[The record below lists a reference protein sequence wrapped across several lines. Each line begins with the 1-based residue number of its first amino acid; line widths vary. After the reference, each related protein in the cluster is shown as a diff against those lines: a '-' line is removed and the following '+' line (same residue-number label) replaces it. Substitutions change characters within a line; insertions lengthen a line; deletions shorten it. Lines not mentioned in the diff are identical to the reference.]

1 MTRYGDIRRMT
12 WRGRLSEKF
21 YVRVVDGEHS
31 TWRCTG
37 FADREL
43 AEAIV
48 HRWQLEVITGTRTA
62 EPASVPTADAIRM
75 WVEQTSMG
83 HSRRYGECLRSAARR
98 WTAECGHL
106 AVSEISEDV
115 VTQYITRK
123 VTDGKAA
130 RTVNLDLRL
139 LRLFFS
145 WCIER
150 RMITR
155 SPVSRR
161 LRMPEPMS
169 TPRVLDA
176 GDDERLLAAAARVS
190 ERAYG
195 YVLCLLTTGFRSHLA
210 AHVEWLHVDLPACMW
225 RIPAALLKS
234 RREYHQP
241 IAPSMYAWLNEH
253 VKTAGK
259 IFGTYARR
267 IWPRIRKDAG
277 VDGIKQHDLRRTF
290 VTLARRV
297 HVDLEVAMALSDH
310 QDVRTMMKYYRR
322 VNTSETKNAIDRI
335 DAERTN
341 HA

>member
-1 MTRYGDIRRMT
+1 MT
-12 WRGRLSEKF
+12 WRGRLSEKY
-21 YVRVVDGEHS
+21 YVRVVDGAHN
-31 TWRCTG
+31 TWKCTG

-48 HRWQLEVITGTRTA
+48 HRWQLEVITGTRTPAPSNVLTA
-62 EPASVPTADAIRM
+62 EAIRM
-75 WVEQTSMG
+75 WVEQTSIG

-98 WTAECGHL
+98 WTAEYGQL
-106 AVSEISEDV
+106 SVSAITEDV
-115 VTQYITRK
+115 VTQYIMRK
-123 VTDGKAA
+123 VCDGKAP

-145 WCIER
+145 WCVER
-150 RMITR
+150 CMITR

-176 GDDERLLAAAARVS
+176 GEDERLLAAAARVS

-210 AHVEWLHVDLPACMW
+210 SHVEWPHVDLPACMW
-225 RIPAALLKS
+225 RIPASMLKS

-241 IAPSMYAWLNEH
+241 IAPSMYKWLGDH
-253 VKTAGK
+253 VQAAGK

-267 IWPRIRKDAG
+267 IWSRIRKDAG

-322 VNTSETKNAIDRI
+322 VNASETKQAINRI